1 MINPLKELNYNEAAL
16 LAALPKAPSK
26 YNPYRNI
33 ELAKF
38 RRDLVLNNLLDNGF
52 ISSNE
57 YKELITQKIKLKK
70 TKKFFLEDSQY
81 YIEDVRKNV
90 IDLLTYEKVYKQGF
104 NINTPIDL
112 ELQKIA
118 TVSLRKGLM
127 EYDKRKGWRGPIA
140 NKEYYKDWYK
150 DLKDNELEKSIN
162 WSIAIIK
169 KLNQFSAEIETKD
182 KFQGIIEYKDITWT
196 KKFNEL
202 LKTGDVIY
210 VEKLQIILLV
220 LSKFKNKWRE

>member
-1 MINPLKELNYNEAAL
+1 M
-16 LAALPKAPSK
+16 
-26 YNPYRNI
+26 
-33 ELAKF
+33 
-38 RRDLVLNNLLDNGF
+38 
-52 ISSNE
+52 
-57 YKELITQKIKLKK
+57 
-70 TKKFFLEDSQY
+70 
-81 YIEDVRKNV
+81 

-162 WSIAIIK
+162 WSYCYYKKIK
-169 KLNQFSAEIETKD
+169 SIFC
-182 KFQGIIEYKDITWT
+182 
-196 KKFNEL
+196 
-202 LKTGDVIY
+202 
-210 VEKLQIILLV
+210 
-220 LSKFKNKWRE
+220 